1 MSWPWMVVTYA
12 DESLFCFL
20 VYEVDSINDLVP
32 VFPNCHAIIHR
43 RYPAAYTIEEV
54 KELVAQAE
62 QTQKSIDKL
71 VTDVPQ
77 SISPKN
83 QDHT

>member
-1 MSWPWMVVTYA
+1 M
-12 DESLFCFL
+12 
-20 VYEVDSINDLVP
+20 
-32 VFPNCHAIIHR
+32 IHR

-62 QTQKSIDKL
+62 QTQKSIDQL

-77 SISPKN
+77 SIFPKN